1 MKFLMVAAA
10 ALSTLGF
17 AHGAQA
23 QEVGKLFFEGDLE
36 RGNQPGR
43 PPACVLNNQFMHL
56 EKVVFRIRVMD
67 ATGKPLDDKGIKSLE
82 VQLPDGQKIASR
94 YSAHPPRNSTDNFW
108 TSAWIV
114 PSGYPTGTFAYK
126 VVATDLQ
133 GQTHSWEPFKVGSS
147 QLTVLAGDVEFK

>member
-1 MKFLMVAAA
+1 MKTLILSAA
-10 ALSTLGF
+10 ALSLFGF
-17 AHGAQA
+17 ANVAQA
-23 QEVGKLFFEGDLE
+23 QQATKLFFEGDIE

-56 EKVVFRIRVMD
+56 EKVVFRIRVLD
-67 ATGKPLDDKGIKSLE
+67 QTGKPLDDKGIKSLE

-94 YSAHPPRNSTDNFW
+94 YSAHPPREPTDNFW

-133 GQTHSWEPFKVGSS
+133 GQTHTWEPFKVGNS